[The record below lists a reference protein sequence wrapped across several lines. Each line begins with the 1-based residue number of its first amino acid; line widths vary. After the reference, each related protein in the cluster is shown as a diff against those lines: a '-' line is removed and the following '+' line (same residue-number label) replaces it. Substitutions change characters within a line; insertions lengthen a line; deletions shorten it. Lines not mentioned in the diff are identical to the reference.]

1 MLNRQ
6 KIVLRLLH
14 GCGGRTSRL
23 HVTKWLFLLGTKT
36 SSQGGSAFYQFVPY
50 KYGPYSFSLFRE
62 VDQLVRDGLVDEQDD
77 GTWALT
83 EVGHRHAMH
92 LRPDIERDLGGV
104 LDQYRHLTAREL
116 IDLVYRQHPWFS
128 VLSDL
133 PGRRALDRP
142 VAPLAV
148 YTTGYEGVLV
158 EGLMDRLLRA
168 GIERIID
175 VRNNPISRRY
185 GFHRSSLARI
195 AQSLGIDYRPFPE
208 LGIPSSQRA
217 DVGDRNGVEALLR
230 SYVADTLP
238 HQGASL
244 GRLAGVLQESPAV
257 LLCKE
262 ADPTMCHRLPLANAV
277 APLADL
283 PIVHL
288 GVAECP
294 TPTRQPG
301 S

>member
-23 HVTKWLFLLGTKT
+23 HLTKWLFLLGSET
-36 SSQGGSAFYQFVPY
+36 SSHGGSAFYQFVPY

-62 VDQLVRDGLVDEQDD
+62 VDQLVRDGLVDEQTD

-83 EVGHRHAMH
+83 EVGHCHAIH
-92 LRPDIERDLGGV
+92 LRPAIERDLSGV
-104 LDQYRHLTAREL
+104 LDQYGHLTAREL
-116 IDLVYRQHPWFS
+116 IDVVYRQHPWFS
-128 VLSDL
+128 VLSEL
-133 PGRRALDRP
+133 PGRRAVDRP
-142 VAPLAV
+142 QVPLAV

-168 GIERIID
+168 GIKRIVD

-185 GFHRSSLARI
+185 GFHCSSLARI
-195 AQSLGIDYRPFPE
+195 AQSLGIDYHSFPE
-208 LGIPSSQRA
+208 LGIPGSQRA
-217 DVGDRNGVEALLR
+217 GLDGRNGVAALLH
-230 SYVADTLP
+230 SYVADTLL
-238 HQGASL
+238 HQGGSL
-244 GRLAGVLQESPAV
+244 RRLAGVLQEKPGV

-262 ADPTMCHRLPLANAV
+262 ADSGMCHRLPLANAV

-288 GVAECP
+288 GGA
-294 TPTRQPG
+294 G
-301 S
+301 